1 MLDFRDVTT
10 IASLLIAA
18 IALWRNVK
26 GDQKGEGAQMQ
37 AILTKMELVQS
48 DLKEIKADFKAELK
62 GLKSDFDEMKERL
75 IKVEQKASSAHKRID
90 ELHEEHYTTDEN

>member
-1 MLDFRDVTT
+1 MFDLKDATT

-26 GDQKGEGAQMQ
+26 GDQKGEGAQTQ
-37 AILTKMELVQS
+37 AVLTKMELIQS
-48 DLKEIKADFKAELK
+48 DLKEIKAEFKTELK
-62 GLKSDFDEMKERL
+62 DLRDNFNDIKERL

-90 ELHEEHYTTDEN
+90 ELHEEHFSEEN

>member
-1 MLDFRDVTT
+1 MFDLKDAAT

-26 GDQKGEGAQMQ
+26 GDQKGEGAQTQ
-37 AILTKMELVQS
+37 AVLTKMELIQS
-48 DLKEIKADFKAELK
+48 DLKEIKAEFKTELK
-62 GLKSDFDEMKERL
+62 DLRDNFNDMKERL

-90 ELHEEHYTTDEN
+90 ELHEEHFSEEN

>member
-1 MLDFRDVTT
+1 MFDLKDATT

-26 GDQKGEGAQMQ
+26 GDQKGEGAQTQ
-37 AILTKMELVQS
+37 AVLTKMELIQS
-48 DLKEIKADFKAELK
+48 DLKEIKAEFKTELK
-62 GLKSDFDEMKERL
+62 DLRDNFNDMKERL

-90 ELHEEHYTTDEN
+90 ELHEEHFSEEN

>member
-1 MLDFRDVTT
+1 MFDLKDATT

-26 GDQKGEGAQMQ
+26 GDQKGEGAQTQ
-37 AILTKMELVQS
+37 AVLTKMELIQS
-48 DLKEIKADFKAELK
+48 DLKEIKAEFKTELK
-62 GLKSDFDEMKERL
+62 DLRDNFNDMKERL

-90 ELHEEHYTTDEN
+90 ELHEEHFSGEN

>member
-1 MLDFRDVTT
+1 MFDLKDATT

-26 GDQKGEGAQMQ
+26 GDQKGEGAQTQ
-37 AILTKMELVQS
+37 AVLTKMELIQS
-48 DLKEIKADFKAELK
+48 DLKEIKAEFKTELK
-62 GLKSDFDEMKERL
+62 DLRDNFNDMKERL

-90 ELHEEHYTTDEN
+90 ELHEEHFSEKN